1 MNSNT
6 KSMNI
11 RNVMTEQPDASKL
24 VKIMT
29 IIAWLVLGIGVVLCL
44 ANITEFNDRNWGL
57 MIGIG
62 FLVGSVHIYVI
73 GTAIAL
79 VHKRASHQASQ
90 SDIKS
95 N

>member
-6 KSMNI
+6 KSINI
-11 RNVMTEQPDASKL
+11 RDMISSRPDATRL

-29 IIAWLVLGIGVVLCL
+29 AIAWLVLGIGVVMCL

-62 FLVGSVHIYVI
+62 FLVGSVFIYVI
-73 GTAIAL
+73 GTAIGL
-79 VHKRASHQASQ
+79 VHKRALHESTEKEV
-90 SDIKS
+90 DIK
-95 N
+95 